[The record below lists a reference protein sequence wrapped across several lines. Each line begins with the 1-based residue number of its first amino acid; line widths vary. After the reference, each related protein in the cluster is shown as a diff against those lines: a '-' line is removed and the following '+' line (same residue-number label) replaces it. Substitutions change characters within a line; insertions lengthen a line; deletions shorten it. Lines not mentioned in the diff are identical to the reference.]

1 MKKKLLLV
9 ALAVAMLMCLFTI
22 VASAATVPDWTE
34 ITEVSGMSE
43 KSVFGNDG
51 KAGATSRVLMSDGIT
66 YPAYYICKNQTSLSV
81 DFTEINKNTSK
92 SYDKVNV
99 VRIEIPKGTLSTNTS
114 ALKADSNTGFTA
126 LVTVDFPEGFTT
138 LGEYT
143 FKSTSSIDSSL
154 TYVTLPSTL
163 TSIGQQA
170 FIYCNQLKELVI
182 PDGVETIPGSFAHS
196 TTSLE
201 RLVLPKN
208 LKKIESLAF
217 RYSLIASELVIPEGC
232 TEIKEYA
239 FAGTGITGV
248 VVPSTLTTIDANIF
262 KDCASLTKVHYKA
275 SKVSTSMFQNC
286 AAISELIF
294 ENTTEIGGHAFNVP
308 SGQSSAITTLNL
320 PSGITKIGE
329 YAFARCGATTI
340 IIPASVTE
348 IGNEVFKGSKVQK
361 LILLGSTMTST
372 MLSGCSSMTELVI
385 TENFTTY
392 GSGGMANV
400 SGTKFT
406 TYYTG
411 TDYSRI
417 KEIMG
422 NSSTGTSRVR
432 DAKFYSYE
440 TYTSGTYNDKF
451 TFIYGVN
458 LCVAAFGG
466 VHTEPVDDGSCETA
480 VVCSVCN
487 DHTFKAALE
496 HSLKETI
503 TYVSYMLEGEYC
515 VACQNDG
522 CKYGS
527 SEKTPALF
535 ICLGYSAPEDGRGAL
550 AVGFTVNKAAIAR
563 YESVEKITVTYGVF
577 AVLETK
583 IGDKQVFDEQG
594 NVTSGVISAELSEYD
609 IVAFELKIVGFTEEY
624 RDTSIAMGA
633 YVAKIYNGKNEY
645 SYLQVDEPLAGD
657 NYSFVTYN
665 GITA

>member
-22 VASAATVPDWTE
+22 AVSAATVPDWTSV
-34 ITEVSGMSE
+34 TEVSGMSD

-51 KAGATSRVLMSDGIT
+51 KAGATSRVLMSDGFT
-66 YPAYYICKNQTSLSV
+66 YPAYYICKNQTSLSI
-81 DFTEINKNTSK
+81 DFTEINKITTK
-92 SYDKVNV
+92 SYSKVDV
-99 VRIEIPKGTLSTNTS
+99 VRIEVPKGTLSTSTS
-114 ALKADSNTGFTA
+114 ALKADSDTGFTA
-126 LVTVDFPEGFTT
+126 LVTVVFPEGFTA

-154 TYVTLPSTL
+154 TYVELPSTL
-163 TSIGQQA
+163 QTMGQQA

-201 RLVLPKN
+201 KLVLPAN

-217 RYSLIASELVIPEGC
+217 RYSLIGSKLVIPEGC

-239 FAGTGITGV
+239 FAGSGVTGV

-262 KDCASLTKVHYKA
+262 KDCASLTSVHYKA
-275 SKVSTSMFQNC
+275 DKVSSNMFQNC

-294 ENTTEIGGHAFNVP
+294 ENTTEIGGYAFNVP
-308 SGQSSAITTLNL
+308 SGQSTAITTLNL
-320 PSGITKIGE
+320 PNGITKIGE
-329 YAFARCGATTI
+329 YAFARCGASTI
-340 IIPASVTE
+340 IIPASVTT
-348 IGNEVFKGSKVQK
+348 IGNEAFKGAKVQK
-361 LILLGSTMTST
+361 LILLNSTMTSS
-372 MLSGCSSMTELVI
+372 MLSGCSSLTELVI

-400 SGTKFT
+400 SNTKFT

-411 TDYSRI
+411 TDYERI
-417 KEIMG
+417 KDIMG

-440 TYTSGTYNDKF
+440 TYSNGTYSDKF
-451 TFIYGVN
+451 TFIYDIN

-466 VHTEPVDDGSCETA
+466 VHTEPSDDGNCQTA
-480 VVCSVCN
+480 VICSVCN
-487 DHTFKAALE
+487 EHTFKAALE

-503 TYVSYMLEGEYC
+503 TYASYMLEGEYC
-515 VACQNDG
+515 VACQNGG
-522 CKYGS
+522 CEYGS

-550 AVGFTVNKAAIAR
+550 AVGFTVNRTAISR
-563 YESVEKITVTYGVF
+563 YESVEGVTVTYGVF
-577 AVLETK
+577 AVLEEK
-583 IGDKQVFDEQG
+583 IGDNQVFDQQG
-594 NVTSGVISAELSEYD
+594 NAANGVISAELSEYD
-609 IVAFELKIVGFTEEY
+609 IVAFELKIVGFTAEY
-624 RDTSIAMGA
+624 RDTTIAMGA
-633 YVAKIYNGKNEY
+633 YVAKKAEGKTEY
-645 SYLQVDEPLAGD
+645 SYLQVDRPLEGD
-657 NYSFVTYN
+657 NYSFVSYN
-665 GITA
+665 GVVA